1 LASQRKEGQLALTI
15 RRMPNIESIEW
26 CVLYSIDYQLN
37 ITMVLTVNIDL
48 NFMAECAVGA
58 KYW

>member
-37 ITMVLTVNIDL
+37 MTMVLAVNIDL
-48 NFMAECAVGA
+48 NFTAECAVGA

>member
-1 LASQRKEGQLALTI
+1 
-15 RRMPNIESIEW
+15 MPNIESIEW